1 MHMRFLLSAQSQ
13 GVILNRGR
21 RTEEHPKMAEKAD
34 DLGVP
39 QKMGPAVGTTMLHRV
54 ADPPRST
61 TVPPREPGSSLPPTE
76 QSVGPNGH
84 EVDRRTLIIGEG
96 ISLSGEVTSCDRLIV
111 EGAIEA
117 KLEKCQ
123 HVIIAETGVFN
134 GNASTENADV
144 RGRFQGEL
152 MVRKRLLIRAGG
164 HVSGTIT
171 YGEIEIES
179 GGKISGVIEEAGTVN
194 VAPGPLPIRA

>member
-1 MHMRFLLSAQSQ
+1 
-13 GVILNRGR
+13 
-21 RTEEHPKMAEKAD
+21 MAEKAD

-76 QSVGPNGH
+76 QSVGPHGH

-111 EGAIEA
+111 EGLPSPEGATMLDKRA
-117 KLEKCQ
+117 WAQKQL
-123 HVIIAETGVFN
+123 N
-134 GNASTENADV
+134 
-144 RGRFQGEL
+144 
-152 MVRKRLLIRAGG
+152 RLLARARTARG
-164 HVSGTIT
+164 SG
-171 YGEIEIES
+171 
-179 GGKISGVIEEAGTVN
+179 
-194 VAPGPLPIRA
+194 